1 MTEYG
6 VFANLVGTVSSLV
19 AAGAAMTI
27 AFTKRTQWQPPEEAV
42 PLAVS
47 RMAGLVSM
55 IGVALLYAFSTQM
68 GSLWLAVVT
77 GASFLIAMSSL
88 LVAIRT
94 NINHSY
100 YFPSTRAESNRRL
113 GGDTLTREAASI
125 AKKRGLTQQQ
135 MFEDAQGDKDLVW
148 TRQSQAAVHIRS
160 TLSYILLIGAG
171 ACCIAAAG
179 TLVGM
184 SRAPSAPVA
193 ANSTNAA

>member
-1 MTEYG
+1 MTDYG

-55 IGVALLYAFSTQM
+55 IGVALLYAFSSQL
-68 GSLWLAVVT
+68 GPLWLAIIT
-77 GASFLIAMSSL
+77 GASFFMALSSL

-94 NINHSY
+94 NINHAY
-100 YFPSTRAESNRRL
+100 YFPPQRTESNRRL
-113 GGDTLTREAASI
+113 GGHTLTKEAASI
-125 AKKRGLTQQQ
+125 AKKRGLTEQQ

-160 TLSYILLIGAG
+160 TLSYIFLIGAG

-184 SRAPSAPVA
+184 ARAPSAPVA
-193 ANSTNAA
+193 NNSSNVP